1 MKLFKFLA
9 GAAIALA
16 AIQLVPY
23 GRDHKNPPVNGE
35 PKWDS
40 PRTSEL
46 FGRACKN
53 CHSNET
59 VWPWYSS
66 VAPASWLTQFDV
78 VSGRAAFNV
87 SELGRTT
94 GENES
99 DKAAGEVKEGKMPPF
114 FYLPA
119 HPEAKLT
126 ADEKGELAK
135 GLAATFGEEKAGDKK
150 GAGEKG
156 EKGEKGTVKGK
167 DGDND
172 KD

>member
-1 MKLFKFLA
+1 MKPVKLIA
-9 GAAIALA
+9 GAAIVLA
-16 AIQLVPY
+16 AIQLIPY
-23 GRDHKNPPVNGE
+23 GRDHKNPPVSGE

-59 VWPWYSS
+59 IWPWYSS
-66 VAPASWLTQFDV
+66 I
-78 VSGRAAFNV
+78 
-87 SELGRTT
+87 
-94 GENES
+94 GENEG
-99 DKAAGEVKEGKMPPF
+99 DKAAGEVREGKMPPF

-119 HPEAKLT
+119 HPEAKLS
-126 ADEKGELAK
+126 AAEKAELTK
-135 GLAATFGEEKAGDKK
+135 GLVATFGEDKPGGEKDHEKSAQK
-150 GAGEKG
+150 GA
-156 EKGEKGTVKGK
+156 VKAK

>member
-1 MKLFKFLA
+1 MKLVKLLA
-9 GAAIALA
+9 GAAIVLA

-23 GRDHKNPPVNGE
+23 GRDHKNPVVTGE

-59 VWPWYSS
+59 IWPWYSS
-66 VAPASWLTQFDV
+66 VAPASWLTQIDV
-78 VSGRAAFNV
+78 SLGRKAFNV
-87 SELGRTT
+87 SEWGRTT
-94 GENES
+94 GENEG

-119 HPEAKLT
+119 HPEGKLSAEEK
-126 ADEKGELAK
+126 ADLVK
-135 GLAATFGEEKAGDKK
+135 GLTATFGEEKKD
-150 GAGEKG
+150 
-156 EKGEKGTVKGK
+156 GEKGTEKGAVKKK

>member
-1 MKLFKFLA
+1 MKLFKFLT
-9 GAAIALA
+9 GAAIALV

-23 GRDHKNPPVNGE
+23 GRDHKNPPTQGE

-40 PRTSEL
+40 LRTSEL

-66 VAPASWLTQFDV
+66 VAPASWLIQYDV
-78 VSGRAAFNV
+78 ALGRAAFNV

-126 ADEKGELAK
+126 AEEKVELSK
-135 GLAATFGEEKAGDKK
+135 GLAATFGEKK
-150 GAGEKG
+150 TGGVNGKEGEKG
-156 EKGEKGTVKGK
+156 EKGAVKGK

>member
-1 MKLFKFLA
+1 MKPLQFLA

-23 GRDHKNPPVNGE
+23 GRDHKNPPVSGE
-35 PKWDS
+35 PKWNS
-40 PRTSEL
+40 ARTSEL

-59 VWPWYSS
+59 IWPWYSS
-66 VAPASWLTQFDV
+66 VAPASWLTQVDV
-78 VSGRAAFNV
+78 SFGRKAFNV
-87 SELGRTT
+87 SEWGRTT
-94 GENES
+94 GENEG
-99 DKAAGEVKEGKMPPF
+99 DKAAGEVREGKMPPF

-126 ADEKGELAK
+126 AEEKVELTN
-135 GLAATFGEEKAGDKK
+135 GLVATFGEKKAGGQK
-150 GAGEKG
+150 GAVKEGEKG
-156 EKGEKGTVKGK
+156 AVKGK